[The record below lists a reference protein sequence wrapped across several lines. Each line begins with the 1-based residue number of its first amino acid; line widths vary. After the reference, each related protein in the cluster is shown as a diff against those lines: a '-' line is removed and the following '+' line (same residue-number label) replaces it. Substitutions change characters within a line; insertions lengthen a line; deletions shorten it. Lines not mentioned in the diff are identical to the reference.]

1 MTAVGRVLATAAL
14 ACLLVGLMPGAA
26 SAHGRGSDA
35 TNFRSRVTE
44 APEID
49 GVRWRVLG
57 GDELIELSVSGDHEV
72 IVIGHYDE
80 PYLRLNADGAFE
92 NRRSPTVPLHRE
104 RYRTEIPGEEA
115 GEYDAEA
122 PPEWVRV
129 SAESRWSWHDHRI
142 HWMSPRGPDVTGETV
157 LYPRWE
163 IPVRIDGR
171 PAVVAGELRWI
182 PPPPWWP
189 WLVLGLVV
197 SLPALA
203 GLRSAPTEAGR
214 RDTASADAGPPAWP
228 GALRPAAAV
237 LGALAL
243 VNLVHVVE
251 DLSGWGPL
259 EARVFSAA
267 QTLLYLG
274 LGFGGAVRGR
284 RGDYAGVTAMGIGA
298 GALFLGQGLLY
309 LPVLTSSQVG
319 VVIPAWVLKAAVGA
333 SLVQLLPVGVALWRV
348 GRVVQP
354 PAQAAAGG
362 VPEGPQATSS

>member
-1 MTAVGRVLATAAL
+1 MRAPARVLATAAL
-14 ACLLVGLMPGAA
+14 ACLLVGLVPGVA

-44 APEID
+44 APDID

-57 GDELIELSVSGDHEV
+57 GDELIELSVTGDHEV

-104 RYRTEIPGEEA
+104 RYRTEIPAGEA

-129 SAESRWSWHDHRI
+129 SAEPRWSWHDHRI

-157 LYPRWE
+157 LNPRWA

-189 WLVLGLVV
+189 WLALGLVV

-203 GLRSAPTEAGR
+203 GLRGR
-214 RDTASADAGPPAWP
+214 ASAEATPPAWP
-228 GALRPAAAV
+228 AALRPAAAV

-259 EARVFSAA
+259 EARIFSAA

-274 LGFGGAVRGR
+274 LAFGGAVRGR

-319 VVIPAWVLKAAVGA
+319 VVVPAWVLKAAVGA
-333 SLVQLLPVGVALWRV
+333 SLVQLLPVGVVLWRA
-348 GRVVQP
+348 GREVQP
-354 PAQAAAGG
+354 PAQGGGPASAAGDG
-362 VPEGPQATSS
+362 PAQGPQATSS